1 MPLSARRGSRSPGY
15 RAGIQNE
22 RGSMGVT
29 KEGALS
35 HLSTRG
41 QPRRAR
47 RGLRDGP
54 RTPKEAE
61 PSSEAWRGERD
72 ADSPDS
78 DPQSDLLHVYL
89 QEIGKVPLLEPEQE
103 KELARA
109 IREGQQALQRLQQ
122 DDPGGE
128 ERERL
133 LALAQHG
140 KQAERKLVQANLRLV
155 VSVARRFAASG
166 LPFSD
171 LVQEGN
177 LGLLRAAQKYD
188 PDRGYRFSTYATW
201 WIRQAISRYIADHAR
216 TIRIPAHMVDTLSRL
231 GRARRRMAQAT
242 GEEPTL
248 EQLACAIGF
257 LSEHDLE
264 AIEEAERGNQDLP
277 PDLEVRRRRALL
289 KMRRI
294 LRASQDSVSLELPAG
309 ADREGS
315 LADLL
320 TDENV
325 EAPMETASQHL
336 LKEQVEGILE
346 ELPERERKVLEMR
359 FGLLDGHTYTLEEV
373 GSALGVTRERIRQIE
388 AKALRKLRHP
398 HRRRRLKDFL

>member
-1 MPLSARRGSRSPGY
+1 M
-15 RAGIQNE
+15 
-22 RGSMGVT
+22 T

-35 HLSTRG
+35 HPSTRRH
-41 QPRRAR
+41 PRRAR
-47 RGLRDGP
+47 RRLGDKP
-54 RTPKEAE
+54 RTPNQAK
-61 PSSEAWRGERD
+61 PSPEAWRGEER
-72 ADSPDS
+72 ADGLDS
-78 DPQSDLLHVYL
+78 EPQSDLLHVYL
-89 QEIGKVPLLEPEQE
+89 REIGKVPLLEPEQE
-103 KELARA
+103 KELACA

-122 DDPGGE
+122 DDPGGG

-133 LALAQHG
+133 LALAQQG

-264 AIEEAERGNQDLP
+264 GIEEAEREGQELP
-277 PDLEVRRRRALL
+277 PDLAARRRRALL
-289 KMRRI
+289 KMYRI

-309 ADREGS
+309 ADQESS

-398 HRRRRLKDFL
+398 HRRRKLKDFL